1 MTWHAVEAI
10 DEALEDT
17 KDMLLPF
24 DFGLWTKLAV
34 IAVLTGGVGAPNF
47 FMPGGYTDTGD
58 TDYGTQNT
66 SEMSMDGMDMNSLTG
81 AAVAGDVAVSAF
93 VLAAVAIVSMLAVL
107 MFYVSSVFE
116 FIYYQS
122 LLEGDVKIIDYFG
135 ENTRR
140 GLGYFG
146 FRVVFGL
153 AVLLSVLAA
162 VALALVNPLLIIF
175 VILAGLPLLLLVAV
189 FTTLV
194 HDFALVDMLEQDTGI
209 VDAIQKVVNEAVDE
223 WKQFGMYVLLK
234 FVIGA
239 AVGMATVMFALFSLL
254 FVALPFALLGIAAS
268 MIFEPL
274 VVLVILAG
282 ILTWL
287 ALLLYVVT
295 VPAKTFVYFYAL
307 NVYSRLFE

>member
-24 DFGLWTKLAV
+24 DLGLWTKLAV

-47 FMPGGYTDTGD
+47 FMPGGYTDTGS
-58 TDYGTQNT
+58 TDYGTQST
-66 SEMSMDGMDMNSLTG
+66 SQMSMSDMNMNSLTG

-93 VLAAVAIVSMLAVL
+93 VLGAVAFVSVL
-107 MFYVSSVFE
+107 VLVMFYVSSVFE

-122 LLEGDVKIIDYFG
+122 LIEGDVKILDYFSD
-135 ENTRR
+135 NTRR
-140 GLGYFG
+140 GLGYFS
-146 FRVVFGL
+146 FRIVFSI
-153 AVLLSVLAA
+153 AIIMSILAA
-162 VALALVNPLLIIF
+162 VALGMINPLLIIF
-175 VILAGLPLLLLVAV
+175 VLLAGLPLLLLVGV
-189 FTTLV
+189 FSTLV
-194 HDFALVDMLEQDTGI
+194 HDFALVDMLKQDTGI
-209 VDAIQKVVNEAVDE
+209 VDAIQKVIEQASEE

-254 FVALPFALLGIAAS
+254 FVALPFALIGIAAS

-274 VVLVILAG
+274 IILVILAG
-282 ILTWL
+282 ALTWL

-295 VPAKTFVYFYAL
+295 VPAKTFVYFYSL